1 MNLANQ
7 NLKDN
12 LYMDN
17 IVIKSSD
24 SVKISLSQQSTQIN
38 IGRPQKIGMEVSS
51 NPVTI
56 KPQKTSSVA
65 FEFVQKVVAG
75 ANVVRCTLEQFQSF
89 DHLDGKTWYAV
100 TTTSDEL
107 RYLYLGPTLIAQA
120 SQDGGT
126 WGFAYTFPMTF
137 GR

>member
-1 MNLANQ
+1 
-7 NLKDN
+7 
-12 LYMDN
+12 MD
-17 IVIKSSD
+17 ITITSTD
-24 SVKISLSQQSTQIN
+24 SVKIGLSHQTPQIN
-38 IGRPQKIGMEVSS
+38 VSKPQRIGMEVASQ
-51 NPVTI
+51 PVTLAP
-56 KPQKTSSVA
+56 KKASQVA
-65 FEFVQKVVAG
+65 FEFVQRVVAG
-75 ANVVRCTLEQFQSF
+75 ASVVRCTLDQFQSF